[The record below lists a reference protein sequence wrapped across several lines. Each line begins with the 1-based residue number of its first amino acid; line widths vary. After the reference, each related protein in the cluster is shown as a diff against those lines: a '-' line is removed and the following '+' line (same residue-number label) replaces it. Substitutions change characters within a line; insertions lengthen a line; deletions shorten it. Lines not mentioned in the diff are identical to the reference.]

1 MYSILTI
8 HLPYILLHVI
18 GFLFMYMFDS
28 ECTSDFGSRIEAF
41 GDCKYNVISDSLNI
55 WLAMLAG
62 TIMYVSFY
70 ATKYI
75 FSTSSAL
82 KLQPIS
88 EVKNTTN

>member
-41 GDCKYNVISDSLNI
+41 GDCKYNVISVNN
-55 WLAMLAG
+55 
-62 TIMYVSFY
+62 
-70 ATKYI
+70 
-75 FSTSSAL
+75 AL
-82 KLQPIS
+82 KLN
-88 EVKNTTN
+88 K